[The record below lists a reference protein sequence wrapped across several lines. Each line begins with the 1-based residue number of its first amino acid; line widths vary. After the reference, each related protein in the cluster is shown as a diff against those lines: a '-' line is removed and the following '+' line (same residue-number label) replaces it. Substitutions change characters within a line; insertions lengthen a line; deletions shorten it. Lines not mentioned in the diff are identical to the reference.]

1 MVKALQ
7 GLGFSDCDSQ
17 DNNSLPGQ
25 ALWRISIIS
34 AAQAQSENSVKNQT
48 HNAIYSFIESH
59 LFTSEDMLGEH
70 EIMMTTTPMQG
81 VYLLGP

>member
-1 MVKALQ
+1 MWAAGATKDH
-7 GLGFSDCDSQ
+7 LGEFSVTIFNASV
-17 DNNSLPGQ
+17 
-25 ALWRISIIS
+25 S